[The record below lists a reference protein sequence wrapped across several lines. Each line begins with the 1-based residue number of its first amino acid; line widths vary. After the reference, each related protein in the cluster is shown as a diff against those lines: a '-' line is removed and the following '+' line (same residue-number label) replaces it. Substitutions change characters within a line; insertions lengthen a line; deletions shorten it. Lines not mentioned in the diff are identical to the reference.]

1 MARRIEAAQRDAD
14 FDERPF
20 GDSHFGAVPR
30 RPRSAERPRASS
42 RAGSPSRG
50 PHSDGPSAVS
60 IYAWH
65 EGCFDEAPPSKR
77 RSARSPSRPIPGKT
91 SG

>member
-1 MARRIEAAQRDAD
+1 MARRVEAGQRDVD

-30 RPRSAERPRASS
+30 RPRGAERSRAS
-42 RAGSPSRG
+42 RAGSPKRSTHG
-50 PHSDGPSAVS
+50 DNPSPAS

-65 EGCFDEAPPSKR
+65 EGCFDEVSPAR
-77 RSARSPSRPIPGKT
+77 RRQTRPPSRPVPGKT
-91 SG
+91 GG

>member
-30 RPRSAERPRASS
+30 KQRGADRSRASS
-42 RAGSPSRG
+42 KAGTPGRG
-50 PHSDGPSAVS
+50 PHGDGPNPAS
-60 IYAWH
+60 IYAWY
-65 EGCFDEAPPSKR
+65 EGCFDEAPPAR
-77 RSARSPSRPIPGKT
+77 RHSMRPPSRPVPGKA
-91 SG
+91 GG